1 MLDETYTRCPGCK
14 TIFRVTPQQLAIRGG
29 QVRCGHCKNVF
40 DGNEAIISLAPQ
52 RVSDATADAE
62 AALGPPTVTLRSA
75 AALAPAS
82 IPIPIPVPESV
93 EAPGADGAGAPP
105 AAALTVPAI
114 TEAEAAPAGSAS
126 ADALAWENRF
136 APRRGARLLGALDK
150 ASAIA
155 LPLLLVA
162 LIAQATFHFR
172 DYLAAHV
179 PAAKPALAKACAVLG
194 CAISPLRDGDNGG
207 ALSID
212 ASDLQADPAHRGLL
226 VLTATLRNR
235 STWPLAYPHL
245 ELTLTDA
252 QDQVVARR
260 ALAPADYAGG
270 TVDVVSGIAPNTEAP
285 IKLFIDAS
293 ATTQAG
299 YRLYAFY
306 P

>member
-1 MLDETYTRCPGCK
+1 MPDEKYTRCPGCQ

-40 DGNEAIISLAPQ
+40 DGNVAMISLAPR
-52 RVSDATADAE
+52 RVHDAPPDDE

-75 AALAPAS
+75 AALAPA
-82 IPIPIPVPESV
+82 PPVPESAD
-93 EAPGADGAGAPP
+93 APGAAGAGEPVAAPATAP
-105 AAALTVPAI
+105 APA
-114 TEAEAAPAGSAS
+114 EAEAARANSATS
-126 ADALAWENRF
+126 DARAWENRF
-136 APRRGARLLGALDK
+136 APRGGGRHSGVLDRMGAA
-150 ASAIA
+150 AV
-155 LPLLLVA
+155 PLLLIA

-172 DYLAAHV
+172 DHLAAQL
-179 PAAKPALAKACAVLG
+179 PAAKPALERACAVLG
-194 CAISPLRDGDNGG
+194 CVISPLRDSDNGG

-226 VLTATLRNR
+226 ILTATLRNR
-235 STWPLAYPHL
+235 ATWPLAYPHL

-270 TVDVVSGIAPNTEAP
+270 TADVVAGIAPNAEAP

>member
-1 MLDETYTRCPGCK
+1 MPDEKYTRCPGCK

-52 RVSDATADAE
+52 RVSDASADAE
-62 AALGPPTVTLRSA
+62 TALGPPTVTLRSA
-75 AALAPAS
+75 AALAPA
-82 IPIPIPVPESV
+82 PVPESV

-105 AAALTVPAI
+105 AAAVTVPAI
-114 TEAEAAPAGSAS
+114 TEAEAAPTGSAG
-126 ADALAWENRF
+126 ADARAWENRF
-136 APRRGARLLGALDK
+136 APRRGARLLESLDK

-270 TVDVVSGIAPNTEAP
+270 TADVVAGIAPNTEAP